1 LVDPGADDWYLCG
14 PAAAVTGWRST
25 LLAADVPA
33 DRIHRELFHTGPD
46 LAMPRQAS
54 PTAAGVLTI
63 TLDDRTTQTSF
74 APADTVLEAVLR
86 ARPEAPF
93 ACRGGIC
100 GTCRAMLVTGEVAM
114 DANFALEADELD
126 RGFVLTCQARPT
138 TASVTVDYDS
148 GAR

>member
-1 LVDPGADDWYLCG
+1 MV
-14 PAAAVTGWRST
+14 VT
-25 LLAADVPA
+25 V
-33 DRIHRELFHTGPD
+33 
-46 LAMPRQAS
+46 
-54 PTAAGVLTI
+54 
-63 TLDDRTTQTSF
+63 
-74 APADTVLEAVLR
+74 PADTVLDAVLR

-138 TASVTVDYDS
+138 TASVTVDYD
-148 GAR
+148 R